1 MKNIKLDIF
10 NTSGK
15 VVGSLNAD
23 TGIFGVRPNF
33 EALKHYVRTFMANQ
47 RQGTS
52 STKTRGDVRGGGK
65 KPWKQKGTGRA
76 RVGSRTNPIWRG
88 GGVAHG
94 PKPKDWRIHLSKK
107 LKTLA
112 LVSSLS
118 LKNSRN
124 QLLILDTI
132 PATQPRTK
140 FVMEVFKNLGLTG
153 SALFVLDEKNES
165 FLKSTQNLKDI
176 RVTQCSNLN
185 VFDVMKYKNTI
196 FVKEAVVKLQEKY
209 ATE

>member
-33 EALKHYVRTFMANQ
+33 EALKHYVRTFMA
-47 RQGTS
+47 
-52 STKTRGDVRGGGK
+52 
-65 KPWKQKGTGRA
+65 
-76 RVGSRTNPIWRG
+76 RTNPIWRG

-140 FVMEVFKNLGLTG
+140 FVLEVFKNLGLTG